1 MSGFNSLIN
10 RPNSPGHNNENM
22 FFKNIGNYFRQSL
35 NMSVT
40 SRDVDMRKVTQLNSL
55 RKFFEEARSLE
66 I

>member
-40 SRDVDMRKVTQLNSL
+40 SRDVDMRKVT
-55 RKFFEEARSLE
+55 
-66 I
+66 